1 MYAKLVALFDSEMS
15 QQQVTQPRPSCVNG
29 FDRSRTDRDPGSH
42 YDNRST
48 QSPNSRLGNSGNTS
62 MGHDLYGYMKSEHVG
77 HPNHNKVQGGNA
89 SISRRGGFGRPLH
102 DRLLFMTA
110 CLIGQPV
117 EVQVKNGS
125 IFSGIFHT
133 TNAEKDYGV
142 VLRMARLIKDG
153 SNKGEKY
160 DAVKDAASK
169 APIKTLII
177 LANDLV
183 QVIAKDVQIT
193 GDELANGHACQN
205 KHDIVIDSFL
215 SQAHRVE
222 LERELEPWTPDKDA
236 PENLGLEDT
245 FQNTWNRN
253 WDQFETNKALFGVKS
268 TYDEELYTTK
278 LERGPQMK
286 DMEKEA
292 SRIAREIEGQ
302 VTRNFHLAEERGIH
316 VPNELDSLDEE
327 SRFSSVLRELGDD
340 VGEDDED
347 TCIDNHNEETFSSNF
362 PHSGV
367 APTVC
372 KDSNGCIPDL
382 IRSENNSNPTY
393 LSLSAGSSEIS
404 SSGCDQLEVQA
415 ANLDTN
421 LSNFTVNNCR
431 KTGDSSLEDNSK
443 KCKKQ
448 LKDKVNTSAE
458 VLQNKIKVAESHS
471 KKLPVSGEQ
480 LSSMD
485 KQTELVPK
493 EEMSVPTN
501 RVLTSVH
508 ITEVAYAPPAS
519 ALPMPTG
526 LGGLSATSSIYT
538 HLEGTKCI
546 AEPSPSATSRGSLIR
561 TGSSSSLG
569 TDLTATTVISTFSVS
584 SPGSSVGSASSEK
597 STLNPFAKEFKL
609 NPNAK
614 SFTPCQSGLR
624 TSSPGGQGPFPMPS
638 NIPPVTHMHGLSLGL
653 GSSSLV
659 QQPIQPLKFGPQ
671 SNSLTASG
679 VTSAT
684 YYQPAASF
692 SPNASGSSILTSF
705 PAVSAGRIPAGQQI
719 GHSFSGHHHIM
730 YNSQAPSVQ
739 SASTYI
745 HQNGH
750 LYPQHMML
758 GQPGQVVY
766 IPPFPQGPP
775 PPHGLIP
782 SFATPQQGQQPK
794 HRGGS

>member
-1 MYAKLVALFDSEMS
+1 MS
-15 QQQVTQPRPSCVNG
+15 QQQVTPPMPSSVNG
-29 FDRSRTDRDPGSH
+29 FDQSRTDRDLGSH
-42 YDNRST
+42 YNNQLM
-48 QSPNSRLGNSGNTS
+48 QSPKSRLGNSSNTS
-62 MGHDLYGYMKSEHVG
+62 MGHNLYRYTKNEHVG
-77 HPNHNKVQGGNA
+77 HTNHNRVQGGN
-89 SISRRGGFGRPLH
+89 SNISRRGGFGRALH

-153 SNKGEKY
+153 SIKGGKC
-160 DAVKDAASK
+160 DDVKDAANK
-169 APIKTLII
+169 GPIKTLII

-183 QVIAKDVQIT
+183 QVIAKDVPITT
-193 GDELANGHACQN
+193 GDALANGHAYQN
-205 KHDIVIDSFL
+205 RHDIAIDSLL
-215 SQAHRVE
+215 SQAHHVE

-253 WDQFETNKALFGVKS
+253 WDQFETNKTLFGVKS

-278 LERGPQMK
+278 LERGPQTK
-286 DMEKEA
+286 DLEKEA
-292 SRIAREIEGQ
+292 YRIAREIEGQ
-302 VTRNFHLAEERGIH
+302 VSRNFHLAEERGIH
-316 VPNELDSLDEE
+316 VSNELDSLDEE

-347 TCIDNHNEETFSSNF
+347 TCIDNHNDETFSSNF
-362 PHSGV
+362 SYNGV
-367 APTVC
+367 APIVC
-372 KDSNGCIPDL
+372 KDNNGCIPD
-382 IRSENNSNPTY
+382 ITRSEKNSNHAY
-393 LSLSAGSSEIS
+393 ISSADSAKIS
-404 SSGCDQLEVQA
+404 SSACEQLELEVQA
-415 ANLDTN
+415 TSLDTKI
-421 LSNFTVNNCR
+421 SSVSVNNCR
-431 KTGDSSLEDNSK
+431 KISDSNLEDNAK

-448 LKDKVNTSAE
+448 LNDKVNASAE
-458 VLQNKIKVAESHS
+458 VLQNKSKVFESYS
-471 KKLPVSGEQ
+471 KKLPGGEK
-480 LSSMD
+480 LSSVD
-485 KQTELVPK
+485 KEPELVPK
-493 EEMSVPTN
+493 EDTPVPTTKVPAS
-501 RVLTSVH
+501 VLGTD
-508 ITEVAYAPPAS
+508 VAYAPPAS

-526 LGGLSATSSIYT
+526 LGGLSTSGNYP

-546 AEPSPSATSRGSLIR
+546 AEPSPSATSKGSLIR
-561 TGSSSSLG
+561 TGSSSSMG
-569 TDLTATTVISTFSVS
+569 TELTATTIISTFSVS

-614 SFTPCQSGLR
+614 SFTPGQSGLR
-624 TSSPGGQGPFPMPS
+624 KPSPGGQGPFHMPS
-638 NIPPVTHMHGLSLGL
+638 NIPPIPHMHGLSLGL

-659 QQPIQPLKFGPQ
+659 QQPAQPLKFGPQ

-692 SPNASGSSILTSF
+692 SPTASGSSILTSF
-705 PAVSAGRIPAGQQI
+705 PAVSTGRIPAGQQI
-719 GHSFSGHHHIM
+719 GHPFSGHHPII

-766 IPPFPQGPP
+766 IPPFPQEMMQGPP

>member
-1 MYAKLVALFDSEMS
+1 MS

-42 YDNRST
+42 YDNRLT
-48 QSPNSRLGNSGNTS
+48 QAPNSCLGNSGNTS
-62 MGHDLYGYMKSEHVG
+62 IG
-77 HPNHNKVQGGNA
+77 HPNHNKVHGGNT
-89 SISRRGGFGRPLH
+89 SMSRRGGFGRALH

-142 VLRMARLIKDG
+142 VLKMARLIKDG
-153 SNKGEKY
+153 SIKGEKY

-193 GDELANGHACQN
+193 GDELANGQACQN
-205 KHDIVIDSFL
+205 RHDIVIDSFL
-215 SQAHRVE
+215 TQAHRVE
-222 LERELEPWTPDKDA
+222 LERALEPWTPDKDA
-236 PENLGLEDT
+236 ADNLGLEDT

-253 WDQFETNKALFGVKS
+253 WDQFETNKALFGVNS

-286 DMEKEA
+286 DLEKEA

-302 VTRNFHLAEERGIH
+302 VTRNFHLAEERGTH

-327 SRFSSVLRELGDD
+327 SRFSSVLRELGNDI
-340 VGEDDED
+340 GEDDED

-362 PHSGV
+362 PYNGV

-372 KDSNGCIPDL
+372 KDSSGCIPGL
-382 IRSENNSNPTY
+382 IRSEKNFNPTY
-393 LSLSAGSSEIS
+393 LSSSACSSEIS
-404 SSGCDQLEVQA
+404 SSACDQLEVQA
-415 ANLDTN
+415 ANLDIN
-421 LSNFTVNNCR
+421 LSNVTVNNCR
-431 KTGDSSLEDNSK
+431 KTGDSSLEDNAK

-448 LKDKVNTSAE
+448 LKDKVNASAE
-458 VLQNKIKVAESHS
+458 VLQNKTKVTESHS
-471 KKLPVSGEQ
+471 KKVPVSGEK

-485 KQTELVPK
+485 KETELVPK

-501 RVLTSVH
+501 RVSTSVH
-508 ITEVAYAPPAS
+508 VTEAAYAPPAS

-569 TDLTATTVISTFSVS
+569 TELTATTVISSFSVS
-584 SPGSSVGSASSEK
+584 SPSSVGSASSEK

-624 TSSPGGQGPFPMPS
+624 TSSPGGQRPFPMPS
-638 NIPPVTHMHGLSLGL
+638 NIPPVAHMHGLSLGL

-692 SPNASGSSILTSF
+692 SPNASGTSMLTGF
-705 PAVSAGRIPAGQQI
+705 PAVSSGRIPSGQQI
-719 GHSFSGHHHIM
+719 GHSFSGHHPIM

-739 SASTYI
+739 SASTFI
-745 HQNGH
+745 QQNGH

>member
-1 MYAKLVALFDSEMS
+1 MS
-15 QQQVTQPRPSCVNG
+15 QQHVTQPRPSSVNG
-29 FDRSRTDRDPGSH
+29 FDRSRTDRDLASH
-42 YDNRST
+42 YDNRLM

-62 MGHDLYGYMKSEHVG
+62 MGHDLYSYMKSEHVG
-77 HPNHNKVQGGNA
+77 HTNHNRVQGGNA
-89 SISRRGGFGRPLH
+89 SISRRGGFGRALN

-125 IFSGIFHT
+125 IFSGIFHA

-142 VLRMARLIKDG
+142 ILRMARLIKDG
-153 SNKGEKY
+153 SIKGGKC
-160 DAVKDAASK
+160 DDVKDAANK

-183 QVIAKDVQIT
+183 QVIAKDVPIT
-193 GDELANGHACQN
+193 GDEFANSHACRN
-205 KHDIVIDSFL
+205 RHDIVIDSFL
-215 SQAHRVE
+215 SQAHHVE

-253 WDQFETNKALFGVKS
+253 WDQFETNKTLFGVKS

-286 DMEKEA
+286 DLEKEA
-292 SRIAREIEGQ
+292 SRIAREMEGQ
-302 VTRNFHLAEERGIH
+302 VTRNFHLAEERGIP
-316 VPNELDSLDEE
+316 VPKELDSLDEE

-347 TCIDNHNEETFSSNF
+347 ICIDNHNEETFSSNF
-362 PHSGV
+362 AYNGV

-372 KDSNGCIPDL
+372 KDSNGCIPDV
-382 IRSENNSNPTY
+382 IRSEKNSNHTY
-393 LSLSAGSSEIS
+393 LSSSAGSLEIS
-404 SSGCDQLEVQA
+404 SSDCEQLEVQA

-421 LSNFTVNNCR
+421 ISSVSVNNCR
-431 KTGDSSLEDNSK
+431 KTGDSNLEDSAK
-443 KCKKQ
+443 RCKKQ
-448 LKDKVNTSAE
+448 LKDKDNASAE
-458 VLQNKIKVAESHS
+458 VLQNKTKVFESHT

-480 LSSMD
+480 LSLVD
-485 KQTELVPK
+485 KEPELVPK
-493 EEMSVPTN
+493 EDTPVPTT
-501 RVLTSVH
+501 RVPTSVLA
-508 ITEVAYAPPAS
+508 TKAAYAPPAS

-546 AEPSPSATSRGSLIR
+546 AEPSPSATSKGSLIR
-561 TGSSSSLG
+561 TGSSSSMG
-569 TDLTATTVISTFSVS
+569 TELTATTIISTFSVS
-584 SPGSSVGSASSEK
+584 SPGSSIGSASSEK

-614 SFTPCQSGLR
+614 SFTPCQNGLR
-624 TSSPGGQGPFPMPS
+624 TSSPGGHGPFHMPS
-638 NIPPVTHMHGLSLGL
+638 NIPPVAQMHGLSLGL
-653 GSSSLV
+653 GSSSFV
-659 QQPIQPLKFGPQ
+659 QQPTQPLKFGPH

-692 SPNASGSSILTSF
+692 SPSASGTSILTSF
-705 PAVSAGRIPAGQQI
+705 PAVSTGRIPAGQQI
-719 GHSFSGHHHIM
+719 GNSFSGHHPIM

-782 SFATPQQGQQPK
+782 SFAAPQQGQQPK